1 MIDTIA
7 AAGRHKKY
15 RDNNLFSSSK
25 IFFRLAE
32 LKHKLF
38 YFRVLSKMLT
48 HFWS

>member
-25 IFFRLAE
+25 IFFRLAK
-32 LKHKLF
+32 LKHKF
-38 YFRVLSKMLT
+38 KMLT
-48 HFWS
+48 HF